1 MSGSSNGLVGV
12 IGGMGPLA
20 THKFYQMVIE
30 KTDAACD
37 QEHVDMIILNHATI
51 PDRTKLIAEDK
62 TDELLEI
69 LLADARML
77 ETNGAT
83 VIAIPCNTSHVIID
97 RLQAGVEIPILNM
110 VEETAEEIAKSFE
123 CEGLKIGI
131 LATDGTIQTKL
142 YQKALEKKGITPVI
156 PSPETQK
163 LVMKIIYD
171 GVKTG
176 GEIDFSD
183 FLKIQEEMVDK
194 NCQGAILACTELSCF
209 KSIYNLP
216 DYYIDAMNV
225 LAKRAITACGRKIKE

>member
-1 MSGSSNGLVGV
+1 MSGNKGLLGV

-51 PDRTKLIAEDK
+51 PDRTKLIAEGK

-69 LLADARML
+69 LLKDARML
-77 ETNGAT
+77 EANGAT
-83 VIAIPCNTSHVIID
+83 AISIPCNTSHVI
-97 RLQAGVEIPILNM
+97 LQDLQTGVGIPILNM
-110 VEETAEEIAKSFE
+110 VEETAEEIAGSFE
-123 CEGLKIGI
+123 CQDLKIGI

-142 YQKALEKKGITPVI
+142 YQKALEKRGITPVI

-171 GVKTG
+171 GVKKG

-194 NCQGAILACTELSCF
+194 NCQGAIMACTELSCF

-225 LAKRAITACGRKIKE
+225 LAKRAIIACGRKIKE